1 MRWVRVPALS
11 LLLAVG
17 GGVAPV
23 GAAEIS
29 GVITDPSGGVVSN
42 ARVVVRDIASGIESL
57 VVSGADGRYTAPTSG
72 SGTFLVLVEHD
83 GFSPFTTTVTVADNA
98 DRVELPVALALGSV
112 SVALTVTPAR
122 AERDARQIPLHIEA
136 FPRDAIL
143 ASNPLSTGD
152 AIANAASVTIVGS
165 GPYGVRPRL
174 RGLDSTRLLVLV
186 DGERLNTARTATERA
201 GTDVGLVATDE
212 IARVEVINGAGTLMY
227 GTDALAGTINIITN
241 EPTFSA
247 TRRWDYGFN
256 GYYSSN
262 ENGLRGSLALGTSGP
277 RYAVRVQGGAESYDD
292 YTAGQL
298 DVEDTRPYFESGQ
311 LHHADTIDDAFG
323 FNFDAFP
330 EPFNTPYVRTSSDVP
345 NSKSSG
351 HFFNASGLVKLSDTR
366 ALRVRYQQRRVSD
379 TGFPDFVEPYFF
391 NVVSLPKSNFDRVS
405 VRYEAQAVTPWL
417 ANISLTGYYQRQV
430 RLLENLFPV
439 QFPAPTPTTFYPIS
453 VFRLNVK
460 SETTQQVWTPGIDL
474 QAVLVPAKQHLL
486 TTGLTVYRDRSEDE
500 RTTETTTTMLGQVAL
515 GARGPAPVVFPSP
528 VELGGPVV
536 SHPVRVPNATF
547 RDIGV
552 FAQDEWK
559 VAPQVSVV
567 AGLRGDFY
575 AVKTEAT
582 PGYDVTSIIAGA
594 LPPIDPATLPDPN
607 GATYVRSALTGD
619 VGVIGS
625 PDGRISPFVRY
636 GRSFRHP
643 NLEEMLFA
651 GPATTGA
658 VIPNVL
664 VEPEIGRN
672 FDTGAKFN
680 VGRVRGGAFYFLNHY
695 SNFIAAELVVATTP
709 RGPLAQATNFANVR
723 IQGVEVQ
730 AEAPLVVRGGVV
742 TLAGAG
748 AFMRGTVAEGENPLD
763 GSSLADTP
771 ADNITPSKVTGT
783 VRYTQAGARWWA
795 EYGIRAQGAVERVAS
810 TLLDSPF
817 LIPQDLLSLDGFV
830 VQRVGAGMRVGSGL
844 NRASVTFAIENLTN
858 RYYREHFQFAPAR
871 GRSFTIGIRLGS

>member
-1 MRWVRVPALS
+1 MRWARVSTFLIV
-11 LLLAVG
+11 LAVSV
-17 GGVAPV
+17 GVGAAA
-23 GAAEIS
+23 AAEIS
-29 GVITDPSGGVVSN
+29 GVVTDPSGGVVSN
-42 ARVVVRDIASGIESL
+42 ARVVVRDIASGIESA
-57 VVSGADGRYTAPTSG
+57 VVSDAQGRYTAQTSG
-72 SGTFLVLVEHD
+72 PGSFLVIVEHD
-83 GFSPFTTTVTVADNA
+83 GFSPFTTTVTVAGDA
-98 DRVELPVALALGSV
+98 DRVELPVALVLGSV
-112 SVALTVTPAR
+112 SVELTVTPAR
-122 AERDARQIPLHIEA
+122 AARDARQIPLHIEA
-136 FPRDAIL
+136 FPREAIL

-152 AIANAASVTIVGS
+152 VIANAASVTIVGS

-201 GTDVGLVATDE
+201 GTDVGLIATDE
-212 IARVEVINGAGTLMY
+212 IERVEVINGAGTLMY

-241 EPTFSA
+241 EPTFAA

-262 ENGLRGSLALGTSGP
+262 ENGLRGSLSLGTSGP

-292 YTAGQL
+292 YTAGAL

-311 LHHADTIDDAFG
+311 LHHGDTIDDNFG
-323 FNFDAFP
+323 FNFNAFP
-330 EPFNTPYVRTSSDVP
+330 EPFNTPYVRISNEVP

-366 ALRVRYQQRRVSD
+366 SVRVRYQQRRVHD

-391 NVVSLPKSNFDRVS
+391 NVVSLPKSDFDRVS
-405 VRYEAQAVTPWL
+405 ARYEAQAVTPWL
-417 ANISLTGYYQRQV
+417 ANLSLTGYYQRQV
-430 RLLENLFPV
+430 RLLENVFPV

-453 VFRLNVK
+453 VFRLHVT
-460 SETTQQVWTPGIDL
+460 SDTTQQVWTPGVDV
-474 QAVLVPAKQHLL
+474 QAVFVPAKEHLL

-500 RTTETTTTMLGQVAL
+500 RTTETTTTMIGQVVL

-528 VELGGPVV
+528 VVLGGPVV

-575 AVKTEAT
+575 AVNTEAT
-582 PGYDVTSIIAGA
+582 PGYDVASIIAGA
-594 LPPIDPATLPDPN
+594 VPPIDPATLPDPN
-607 GATYVRSALTGD
+607 GATYDRKALTGD

-625 PDGRISPFVRY
+625 PDGRISPFIRY

-709 RGPLAQATNFANVR
+709 TGPLAQATNFANVR

-730 AEAPLVVRGGVV
+730 AEAPFVVHGGAI

-748 AFMRGTVAEGENPLD
+748 AFMRGTITEGENPLD
-763 GSSLADTP
+763 GSSLADTS
-771 ADNITPSKVTGT
+771 ADNITPSKVTGNI
-783 VRYTQAGARWWA
+783 RYTQSGARWWA
-795 EYGIRAQGAVERVAS
+795 EYGIRVQGDVERVAV

-830 VQRVGAGMRVGSGL
+830 VQRVGAGVRIGSGL
-844 NRASVTFAIENLTN
+844 SRASITFAIENLTN

-871 GRSFTIGIRLGS
+871 GRSFTVGLRVGN